1 MIRFVR
7 KTAPL
12 VTVAPASPADAAELS
27 ALAIKTYVD
36 TFGGEFEPQE
46 LAHYLEEPVSVARW
60 QGYLARD
67 RVLVAR
73 KDGDAIGY
81 VQVGPDL
88 HDGDMII
95 HRLYVDATFQG
106 LGIGTDLMLRVLADE
121 AVRGARMVRIEV
133 WEHNH
138 GARRLY
144 ERFGFVHEGTMQP
157 FLLQSGEIDGYDLV
171 LIRRQEPVPPAT

>member
-1 MIRFVR
+1 MIRFLR

-36 TFGGEFEPQE
+36 TFGSEFEPDE
-46 LAHYLEEPVSVARW
+46 LAHYLEETVSVPCW
-60 QGYLARD
+60 QEYLARD

-73 KDGDAIGY
+73 RDGHAIGY
-81 VQVGPDL
+81 VQVGSDL
-88 HDGDMII
+88 REGEMVI

-121 AVRGARMVRIEV
+121 TVRSAHTVRIEV

-144 ERFGFVHEGTMQP
+144 ERFGFRHEGGMQP
-157 FLLQSGEIDGYDLV
+157 FLLQSGEIDGYDMV
-171 LIRRQEPVPPAT
+171 LIRRQKPAAAT